1 LGTKVVAVT
10 LTQDEADA
18 LAKEYG
24 DQVTAI
30 KVDLSNWDETEAK
43 LAPHCK
49 DLDYLCNV
57 AGVTYVD
64 MLENIPKGAIDS
76 IFNVNAK
83 APLQITGLVG
93 KHMKERGKGSI
104 VSVSS
109 ISSMMA
115 SDGHVAYCASKAAVD
130 MLTKCGCKEL
140 GPYNVRINAVNPTV
154 VWTEMGKRVWSDPE
168 KQKTLRSKIPMDRFV
183 EVHEVIDPILFLLGS
198 ESSMI
203 SGVCLPIDGGMLAC

>member
-1 LGTKVVAVT
+1 MVAIC
-10 LTQDEADA
+10 LTQEEADA
-18 LAKEYG
+18 LTKEHG
-24 DQVTAI
+24 DNVTAL
-30 KVDLSNWDETEAK
+30 VVNLADWDETERK
-43 LAPHCK
+43 LKPHCK

-64 MLENIPKGAIDS
+64 LLENIPKEATEN

-93 KHMKERGKGSI
+93 KHMKERQRGSI
-104 VSVSS
+104 VNVSS
-109 ISSMMA
+109 ISSLMA

-130 MLTKCGCKEL
+130 MLTKCGSKEL

-154 VWTEMGKRVWSDPE
+154 VWTEMGRKVWSDPE
-168 KQKTLRSKIPMDRFV
+168 KQAKLRSKIPMDRFV
-183 EVHEVIDPILFLLGS
+183 EVREVIDPILFLLGN

>member
-1 LGTKVVAVT
+1 MVAVT
-10 LTQDEADA
+10 LTQRESDTLTKQYGTNVTPIVVNLAD
-18 LAKEYG
+18 
-24 DQVTAI
+24 
-30 KVDLSNWDETEAK
+30 WDDTKAK
-43 LAPHCK
+43 LEPHCK
-49 DLDYLCNV
+49 DIDYLCNV

-64 MLENIPKGAIDS
+64 VLENIPKEAIDN

-93 KHMKERGKGSI
+93 KHMKERGRGSI
-104 VSVSS
+104 VNVSS
-109 ISSMMA
+109 ISSLMA

-130 MLTKCGCKEL
+130 MLTKCGSKEL

-154 VWTEMGKRVWSDPE
+154 VWTEMGKKVWSDPE
-168 KQKTLRSKIPMDRFV
+168 KQKTLRLKIPMDRFV
-183 EVHEVIDPILFLLGS
+183 EIREVIDPILFLLGS